1 MNNPAN
7 IKKPS
12 LPLAIGTLAAVV
24 ALMTTGMIVFK
35 ASLQIMLFLSWVI
48 VIPVGL
54 ALGHGLADI
63 ENAAYEMMRKILQPS
78 TIILA
83 VGAMIG
89 VWIMAGTV
97 PTLIYLGLS
106 IISPKFFL
114 LTALLFCS
122 IISLFTGTSWG
133 TMGTAGVAM
142 MGIGAGLGVPPGM
155 TAGAV
160 ICGAYF
166 GDKMSPISDSTNLAP
181 ALAGAKVMNHIKH
194 MLWTTIP
201 SYLITAVIFTVLGFT
216 NGTIQADTSTIAT
229 ISAGLS
235 AHYKLGFVPLIP
247 ALLVFYMLFTNRPPV
262 SALLVG
268 AIAAVVIAI
277 AYQGH
282 TIQATLA
289 CLYSGNDPKTGIAFI
304 DSLLKRGGVTS
315 MYGIVGL
322 FFFAL
327 GLGGMLNHI
336 GILETILASF
346 AHKITSVPKLI
357 VSTMAVSYISN
368 MIGATISFAA
378 VMTGTL
384 MQPMFR
390 KMRVRPENLSRVI
403 EDCGT
408 LGGPI
413 IPWNT
418 GAVYAAGVLGI
429 APSLFI
435 PFCFLCFINPIISLI
450 YGLTGFSITKL
461 DKNEVYGETNEYK
474 FSPFAKNSDN
484 S

>member
-7 IKKPS
+7 TKKPS
-12 LPLAIGTLAAVV
+12 LTLAIGTLAAVV

-106 IISPKFFL
+106 IISPQFFL

-194 MLWTTIP
+194 MFWTTIP
-201 SYLITAVIFTVLGFT
+201 SYIITAIIFTVLGFT
-216 NGTIQADTSTIAT
+216 NGTIQADTSTITA
-229 ISAGLS
+229 ISNCLS
-235 AHYKLGFVPLIP
+235 THYKLGFVPLIP
-247 ALLVFYMLFTNRPPV
+247 AFLVFYMLFTNKPPV

-268 AIAAVVIAI
+268 AIAAVIVAI

-289 CLYSGNDPKTGIAFI
+289 CLYSGNDPKTGVVFI

-418 GAVYAAGVLGI
+418 GAVYAAGVLGLS
-429 APSLFI
+429 PSLFI

-474 FSPFAKNSDN
+474 FNPFTKNSDN
-484 S
+484 A